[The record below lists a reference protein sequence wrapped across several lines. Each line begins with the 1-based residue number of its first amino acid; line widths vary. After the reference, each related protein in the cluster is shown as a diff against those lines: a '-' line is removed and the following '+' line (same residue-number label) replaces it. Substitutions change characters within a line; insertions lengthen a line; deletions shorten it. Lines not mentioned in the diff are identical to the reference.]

1 MRLDLSKADVERHFP
16 WMVASLA
23 IIFLGVSVV
32 GLVDDVLSD
41 PEVSAK
47 ISRVTRSANGQA
59 NVPVGAIT
67 ADVRV
72 SQTFRATEANLSE
85 VAIMLATY
93 GRRNHVSLVFSLSSD
108 PPDGEP
114 LRTVTVPPGAI
125 ADNAYHS
132 FPFAPLTDSAGKSFT
147 LTLESPQATPE
158 DSFTAWLGECDC
170 YPEGRAFLNGDELPQ
185 RDLAFRLGYHQDVT
199 SVLHEL
205 SNRLSQYKPWF
216 FKGGFL
222 AVPGL
227 TSLGLTLFAVGYFAA
242 GVLDDNRRLWRWAW
256 TPVWALVM
264 AAVILWF
271 VSQ

>member
-1 MRLDLSKADVERHFP
+1 MKANVERHFP
-16 WMVASLA
+16 WMLASVA

-47 ISRVTRSANGQA
+47 ISRVTRSANDQA

-67 ADVRV
+67 AETRV
-72 SQTFRATEANLSE
+72 SQTFSATEGNLSE

-114 LRTVTVPPGAI
+114 LRTVTVPPDAV

-132 FPFAPLTDSAGKSFT
+132 FQFAPVPDSAGKSFT

-170 YPEGRAFLNGDELPQ
+170 YPEGRVFMNGDELPQ

-199 SVLHEL
+199 SILHEVT
-205 SNRLSQYKPWF
+205 NRMSQYKPWF

-227 TSLGLTLFAVGYFAA
+227 ASLGLILFAVAYFVSSA
-242 GVLDDNRRLWRWAW
+242 LDEKGGLVRWAW
-256 TPVWALVM
+256 MPAWALVM
-264 AAVILWF
+264 IAVTVWF
-271 VSQ
+271 ASQ